1 VAYAVGRAV
10 GTAVTRN
17 RVRRRLRAVVDK
29 LDRSAAVP
37 GPGDMLVS
45 ARPRAADA
53 SSASLEADLRTVFT
67 ALGDG
72 ARR

>member
-1 VAYAVGRAV
+1 MAYAVGRAV

-17 RVRRRLRAVVDK
+17 RVRRRLRAVVDR

-37 GPGDMLVS
+37 GPGDMLVA

-53 SSASLEADLRTVFT
+53 SSSALEADLRTVFT